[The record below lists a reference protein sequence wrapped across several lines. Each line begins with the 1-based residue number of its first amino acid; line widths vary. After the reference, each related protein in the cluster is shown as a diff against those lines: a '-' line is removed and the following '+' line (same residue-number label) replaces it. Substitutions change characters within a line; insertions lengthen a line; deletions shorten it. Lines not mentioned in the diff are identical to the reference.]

1 VATKALKSGLF
12 ITFEGCEGCGKSTHS
27 RLLYDYLEGLGYECI
42 ITREPGGTRVGEEIR
57 KILLHCEGL
66 KISDMTELFLFES
79 ARAQIV
85 EQVIRPALEKRKIII
100 CDRFSDATLAYQ
112 GYGGKV
118 PTGTIKVVDKVATG
132 GISPD
137 LTLVLDI
144 DTMTGLDR
152 AKRKGCDRME
162 NKALSYHKRVRAGY
176 LAIAAKEPARVKVV
190 RVEDDI
196 IETQDN
202 IRSHVRRVIQRY
214 KR

>member
-1 VATKALKSGLF
+1 MAKKDLRKGIF

-27 RLLYDYLEGLGYECI
+27 RLLYGHLRKLGYGCI
-42 ITREPGGTRVGEEIR
+42 ITREPGGTRAGEEIR
-57 KILLHCEGL
+57 KILLHSNGI
-66 KISDMTELFLFES
+66 KITDVTELFLFES

-85 EQVIRPALEKRKIII
+85 EQVIRPALEDRKIII

-112 GYGGKV
+112 GYGGKI
-118 PTGTIKVVDKVATG
+118 PAKTIKTLDKVATG
-132 GISPD
+132 GIRPD
-137 LTLVLDI
+137 LTLIMDI
-144 DTMTGLDR
+144 DTVTGLDR
-152 AKRKGCDRME
+152 AKRKGYDRME
-162 NKALSYHKRVRAGY
+162 MKVLSYHKRVRAGY

-202 IRSHVRRVIQRY
+202 IRRQVSRVIQRY